1 MKHTLLTLTITSL
14 LAINAFADPIHDAA
28 ASGNLAG
35 VQAELDKGVDV
46 NVVDLGFYNLAPL
59 HYAAGY
65 GYKEIVEL
73 LIAEGADVDAKTTTG
88 GTPLF
93 NAAGGHKEIVEL
105 LIAAGADVNAQVVPG
120 PHGFTVGDTALDF
133 TGSSEIIDL
142 LRKHGGK
149 TGEELRS
156 GMTPLHQAARDG
168 HKEIVEQLIDKG
180 ADVNAKR
187 GDRRTP
193 LHFAATSGHKEI
205 VELLIS
211 KGANVNEEDVSGNT
225 PLHDA
230 AQEGHKEI
238 AELFIAKGANVNAK
252 TRFGTTPLHGATYQ
266 GYKEIVELL
275 IAEGANVNVWR
286 FVDATPLM
294 DAVVK
299 GQKEIVELLIAAGA
313 EVNVKRDDGE
323 TPLHRAAWRGHYATA
338 ELLITKGADMN
349 AKTASGPNK
358 DKTPLDFAVMKK
370 QNEIADLLRTH
381 GGKTSEELNA
391 LIDAAKNGD
400 IEAVKQHLAA
410 GADVNAKTGDGTTPL
425 HNAAVYGHNEIAE
438 LLIAN
443 GASVN
448 AIIVSGRNQGKTPLD
463 LAIWRKKTETA
474 DLLRK
479 HGGRTAE
486 ELALMPQLVYSKGP
500 FDFSFTAKDGKTYVI
515 EVTQDLKQWGELET
529 IEGTGK
535 QVKFIDP
542 RQPLVPFKRN
552 FYRVKLVE

>member
-1 MKHTLLTLTITSL
+1 MKHLLLTTIAAVVLVGCGESQQSVPAPEAKPVEPVAEAAKPETPS
-14 LAINAFADPIHDAA
+14 AEAPDISIHDAA
-28 ASGNLAG
+28 KAGNIEAVKQHL
-35 VQAELDKGVDV
+35 
-46 NVVDLGFYNLAPL
+46 
-59 HYAAGY
+59 AAGSN
-65 GYKEIVEL
+65 IEL
-73 LIAEGADVDAKTTTG
+73 RCTACGGAVLG
-88 GTPLF
+88 H
-93 NAAGGHKEIVEL
+93 AASGGHKEIVEL
-105 LIAAGADVNAQVVPG
+105 LIAE
-120 PHGFTVGDTALDF
+120 
-133 TGSSEIIDL
+133 S
-142 LRKHGGK
+142 
-149 TGEELRS
+149 
-156 GMTPLHQAARDG
+156 
-168 HKEIVEQLIDKG
+168 
-180 ADVNAKR
+180 ADVNAKSDD
-187 GDRRTP
+187 GRTP

-230 AQEGHKEI
+230 AEEGHKEI

-266 GYKEIVELL
+266 GHKEIVELL

-313 EVNVKRDDGE
+313 EVNVKRNDGE

-358 DKTPLDFAVMKK
+358 DKTPLDLAITRKHT
-370 QNEIADLLRTH
+370 EIADLLRKH

-474 DLLRK
+474 DLIRK

-486 ELALMPQLVYSKGP
+486 ELALMPRLVQHGR
-500 FDFSFTAKDGKTYVI
+500 FAFSFVAKEGKVYEVQDSFDLMNWEVIKTY
-515 EVTQDLKQWGELET
+515 T
-529 IEGTGK
+529 GTGSS
-535 QVKFIDP
+535 VRFDEERDHDP
-542 RQPLVPFKRN
+542 PKW
-552 FYRVKLVE
+552 FYRVRVVE